1 MTEREIVK
9 ALHWCARRDC
19 SGCPNGPTKVGCE
32 GELKRA
38 AADAI
43 EKLLQEVLDSKPKL
57 TRCCYNERMVCDHW
71 TDQPERCNSC
81 DVKQAAGDEKKD
93 RYKICIYNSGVLCDW
108 PEERP
113 ERCMRCPASPER
125 TEWECEA

>member
-1 MTEREIVK
+1 VTDREIVK

-19 SGCPNGPTKVGCE
+19 RGCPNGPAKAGCIYD
-32 GELKRA
+32 LKIA

-43 EKLLQEVLDSKPKL
+43 EKLLHKVFVAE
-57 TRCCYNERMVCDHW
+57 N
-71 TDQPERCNSC
+71 
-81 DVKQAAGDEKKD
+81 KD
-93 RYKICIYNSGVLCDW
+93 RLCRYNSVVICDW

-113 ERCMRCPASPER
+113 GRCRSCPGNPER

>member
-1 MTEREIVK
+1 MTDREIVQ

-19 SGCPNGPTKVGCE
+19 SGCPNGPTKFGCE
-32 GELKRA
+32 GKLKIA
-38 AADAI
+38 AANAI
-43 EKLLQEVLDSKPKL
+43 ERLLYEVFKAE
-57 TRCCYNERMVCDHW
+57 N
-71 TDQPERCNSC
+71 
-81 DVKQAAGDEKKD
+81 KD
-93 RYKICIYNSGVLCDW
+93 RLCRYNDVVLCDW